1 MNKKESLY
9 FLLGE
14 AGMHATLIMTFVK
27 EENKRRQVS
36 EKLEIIV
43 LDEAIKSREPI
54 RANGSNLTTNIVG
67 IKHFDKNVFEL
78 ETNNSFYE
86 IEFFG

>member
-14 AGMHATLIMTFVK
+14 AGMHATLIMTSVK
-27 EENKRRQVS
+27 EEDKRRKVD
-36 EKLEIIV
+36 ENLEIII

-54 RANGSNLTTNIVG
+54 RANGSSLTQNVIG
-67 IKHFDKNVFEL
+67 IKHFEKNVFEI
-78 ETNNSFYE
+78 ETNLAFYE